1 MPTLHLPAA
10 HTDTDVALA
19 TEVAHVVGS
28 CELYV
33 TWTHGEG
40 PGLPPEIETITEDE
54 YASRPAI
61 TPFGELV
68 VAMAQG
74 ISALW
79 NAIVRPQ
86 AAREELPAPREERR
100 GGPPRRRRAA
110 RVAARRLAAWR
121 AAHTPPRVLPRPGSS
136 AASWLSRRSLR
147 DGFAAL
153 RVGLDNHATA
163 PLLGK

>member
-28 CELYV
+28 SELYV

-40 PGLPPEIETITEDE
+40 PGLPPEIETFAGEETREG
-54 YASRPAI
+54 AI
-61 TPFGELV
+61 TPFGELI

-74 ISALW
+74 MSALW

-86 AAREELPAPREERR
+86 TARQELPAPPEERR
-100 GGPPRRRRAA
+100 RA
-110 RVAARRLAAWR
+110 
-121 AAHTPPRVLPRPGSS
+121 RP
-136 AASWLSRRSLR
+136 
-147 DGFAAL
+147 
-153 RVGLDNHATA
+153 TA
-163 PLLGK
+163 EEPYA

>member
-28 CELYV
+28 SELYV

-40 PGLPPEIETITEDE
+40 PGLPPEIETITGEDARE
-54 YASRPAI
+54 GAI

-86 AAREELPAPREERR
+86 TARAELEAPREERR
-100 GGPPRRRRAA
+100 RSQ
-110 RVAARRLAAWR
+110 
-121 AAHTPPRVLPRPGSS
+121 RP
-136 AASWLSRRSLR
+136 
-147 DGFAAL
+147 
-153 RVGLDNHATA
+153 TA
-163 PLLGK
+163 EEPYA

>member
-28 CELYV
+28 SELYV

-40 PGLPPEIETITEDE
+40 PGLPPEIETFTAHEPDE
-54 YASRPAI
+54 GAI
-61 TPFGELV
+61 TPFGELI

-74 ISALW
+74 FSALW

-86 AAREELPAPREERR
+86 AAREELLPPREERR
-100 GGPPRRRRAA
+100 RSQ
-110 RVAARRLAAWR
+110 
-121 AAHTPPRVLPRPGSS
+121 RP
-136 AASWLSRRSLR
+136 
-147 DGFAAL
+147 
-153 RVGLDNHATA
+153 A
-163 PLLGK
+163 PEEPYA